1 MSWLRNNQI
10 AASFGTKR
18 HSSSPPKTCD
28 PLACTESFKKHW
40 QQAREI
46 IERTQVY
53 PKLYFGLDQ
62 MLDLLNAHLCFLQAP
77 EGYPL
82 QDDILAVVNHLG
94 QITTLALMEL
104 QRSDKSD
111 STLSSPLP
119 CLEHLL
125 SENILEK
132 VFDWSIHTGR

>member
-1 MSWLRNNQI
+1 MYYFFFFFRQGRLSIRRLNLEIMSWLRNNQI

-62 MLDLLNAHLCFLQAP
+62 MLDLLNAHLCFL
-77 EGYPL
+77 
-82 QDDILAVVNHLG
+82 
-94 QITTLALMEL
+94 
-104 QRSDKSD
+104 
-111 STLSSPLP
+111 
-119 CLEHLL
+119 
-125 SENILEK
+125 
-132 VFDWSIHTGR
+132 